1 MTGVGGRDVS
11 GKPRMLAA
19 VGSAA
24 APPRAAVGTL
34 LPRVRNLVGMACVV
48 LVIVATPVAADTKK
62 TQVFPLASSGLP
74 DKLAGAPT
82 KLTTALATAIKGTV
96 ASVPIEDVAGLLEC
110 DPEGSTCLASV
121 AKSLNAERLV
131 FGTITY
137 HVGGKVKV
145 TLTRFDVGPDRKQQT
160 FELSG
165 GNADQLASELVKS
178 SVTLFGGEV
187 EEPNGPTGP
196 GPEIDPP
203 PTEPKTMPGKI
214 TTSTWAMV
222 GGGAV
227 FAAGGIVML
236 VSAQSIKR
244 DVQNAPTDTIED
256 IQRLRALEDRGAQ
269 RTLIGNVLLIGGGAA
284 LAAGVVRAI
293 IQRKSS
299 TPAAPEAP
307 LVQPVP
313 TEGGAVIVLTVI
325 R

>member
-1 MTGVGGRDVS
+1 
-11 GKPRMLAA
+11 MLAA

-24 APPRAAVGTL
+24 APRGGTVGTL
-34 LPRVRNLVGMACVV
+34 LSHVRNLVAMFGCV
-48 LVIVATPVAADTKK
+48 LVVAIAAPAAADSKK
-62 TQVFPLASSGLP
+62 AQVFPLAASGLP
-74 DKLAGAPT
+74 DKLSGAPA
-82 KLTTALATAIKGTV
+82 KLTNALATAIHGSV
-96 ASVPIEDVAGLLEC
+96 ASVPIEDAAGLLEC
-110 DPEGSTCLASV
+110 DPEGSTCLAAV

-131 FGTITY
+131 FGSITY

-145 TLTRFDVGPDRKQQT
+145 TLTRFDVGPDRQQQT

-165 GNADQLASELVKS
+165 GNADQLATELVKS
-178 SVTLFGGEV
+178 AVTLFGGTADVV
-187 EEPNGPTGP
+187 EKPNGGP
-196 GPEIDPP
+196 GPGLEIDPP
-203 PTEPKTMPGKI
+203 IEGPKTVPGKI

-227 FAAGGIVML
+227 LATGGIVML

-244 DVQNAPTDTIED
+244 DVQNAPTNTIED

-269 RTLIGNVLLIGGGAA
+269 RTLIGNVLLIGGGVA
-284 LAAGVVRAI
+284 LAVGVVRAV
-293 IQRKSS
+293 IQRKS
-299 TPAAPEAP
+299 TTPEAT